1 MNGQQGCRKIT
12 LLAGGWLRLNLY
24 RAFIAALVLGSG
36 SLLAACG
43 ERLDVSTPAAAPGD
57 RPNARAPITAHIVV
71 QRGQSLRRIAQE
83 YHVAERDIIAAN
95 HLAPPYTLK
104 PGTFLTIAVAAPEPK
119 SPGKPASKPARTAR
133 TPGKPNQQGL
143 HSAEPAR
150 HNTVK
155 RSEPEAIPLD
165 VPAKQTTTIPAV
177 AGQSVSSQPGDADAD
192 QVSRR

>member
-1 MNGQQGCRKIT
+1 M
-12 LLAGGWLRLNLY
+12 NLY

-43 ERLDVSTPAAAPGD
+43 ERPNVSTPGTAPGD
-57 RPNARAPITAHIVV
+57 SPNARAPITAHIVV

-119 SPGKPASKPARTAR
+119 SRGKPASKPARTAR
-133 TPGKPNQQGL
+133 IPGKPNQQGS

-150 HNTVK
+150 RNTVK
-155 RSEPEAIPLD
+155 RSEPGAIPLD

-177 AGQSVSSQPGDADAD
+177 AGQWVSSQPGDADAD

>member
-1 MNGQQGCRKIT
+1 M
-12 LLAGGWLRLNLY
+12 NLY
-24 RAFIAALVLGSG
+24 RALIAALVLGSG

-43 ERLDVSTPAAAPGD
+43 ERPNVSTPAAAPGD

-104 PGTFLTIAVAAPEPK
+104 PGTFLTIAVAPPEPK
-119 SPGKPASKPARTAR
+119 SQGKPASKSARTAR
-133 TPGKPNQQGL
+133 APGEPKQGA
-143 HSAEPAR
+143 HPAEPTR

-155 RSEPEAIPLD
+155 RSEPDATPLD

-177 AGQSVSSQPGDADAD
+177 AGPWVSPQTGDADAD
-192 QVSRR
+192 QGSRR